1 MSRSLPLFLNYTF
14 PTNVFIKSNFI
25 PPTPSIVLQKIAKP
39 SSIPIF
45 HFKTKTR
52 KHFTMKAKHKS
63 KNMFHPL
70 TDDKKVVKLSFEKF
84 CEEKK
89 AEGERKRKK
98 CRPRACIVLFLMF
111 AAPIGGE
118 SCEGEEIGKHGSE
131 RKTMGKKKDPH
142 RSHKTQN
149 S

>member
-1 MSRSLPLFLNYTF
+1 
-14 PTNVFIKSNFI
+14 
-25 PPTPSIVLQKIAKP
+25 
-39 SSIPIF
+39 
-45 HFKTKTR
+45 
-52 KHFTMKAKHKS
+52 MKAKHKS
-63 KNMFHPL
+63 KNMFYPL

-84 CEEKK
+84 CEENK
-89 AEGERKRKK
+89 AEGERKEKMS
-98 CRPRACIVLFLMF
+98 CIVLFLMF

-118 SCEGEEIGKHGSE
+118 SSEGEEIGKHGSE